1 MQHKTTELTNTTNE
15 NWYALRTNPRAEK
28 KVAERLIQAG
38 FHAYLPLVTTLKIW
52 SDRKKKVQTPLIP
65 SFVFVKTT
73 PTELFNTLSIPGAA
87 NVLRYLGK
95 PAIVRNEEIE
105 NLKILM
111 NDAEQV
117 TPCHHLNIQQGEEVE
132 VIRGPFVGLTAHAVQ
147 VQGKY
152 RIIVNIAALGA
163 AFNVNIPLSFVQPQ
177 KLRATA

>member
-1 MQHKTTELTNTTNE
+1 MNLNNTTNH

-28 KVAERLIQAG
+28 KVAERLTQAG
-38 FHAYLPLVTTLKIW
+38 FHVYLPLVTTLKIW

-73 PTELFNTLSIPGAA
+73 PTELFNTLSIPGTAS
-87 NVLRYLGK
+87 VLRYLGK

-117 TPCHHLNIQQGEEVE
+117 APCNGINIQQGEEVE

>member
-1 MQHKTTELTNTTNE
+1 MNLNNTTNE

-28 KVAERLIQAG
+28 KVVERLAQYG

-52 SDRKKKVQTPLIP
+52 SDRKKKVHIPLIP

-73 PTELFNTLSIPGAA
+73 PTELFNTLSIPGTASI
-87 NVLRYLGK
+87 LRYLGK
-95 PAIVRNEEIE
+95 PAIVRNEEID

-117 TPCHHLNIQQGEEVE
+117 SSCHSINIKQGEEIE
-132 VIRGPFVGLTAHAVQ
+132 VIRGPFTGLTAHAVQ

-163 AFNVNIPLSFVQPQ
+163 AFNVNIPLSFVQAR
-177 KLRATA
+177 KFRATA